1 MNEIYLAL
9 ELKSPQACTWVGPK
23 GPLKYRQCCFLLK
36 SYQELDRYKAQI
48 IRKIDFKFDFA
59 PTPRGQN
66 SIFGILGGVMS
77 DP

>member
-1 MNEIYLAL
+1 MLQFSAVYVL
-9 ELKSPQACTWVGPK
+9 SPQACTWAGPK

-36 SYQELDRYKAQI
+36 SYQELDRYKALI
-48 IRKIDFKFDFA
+48 ICKIDFKFDFA

-66 SIFGILGGVMS
+66 SIFGILGGVKS